1 MLQVLKEKTDA
12 ASKVSGSEEE
22 QAQRAAMISKMSAIA
37 KTEKICFDFDA
48 SGKPAMKA

>member
-37 KTEKICFDFDA
+37 KTEKIFFDFDA
-48 SGKPAMKA
+48 SGKPVMKA